1 MKITIK
7 KYFKVVEPE
16 YGCVLIN
23 DINEVFNSITCP
35 LDCEPSDYYTEITQ
49 EQYEELLI
57 NQQSDEI
64 MEDDN
69 DGSNDNWT
77 NN

>member
-16 YGCVLIN
+16 DGCVLIN

-49 EQYEELLI
+49 EQYEELQNKL
-57 NQQSDEI
+57 NLEDE
-64 MEDDN
+64 DN
-69 DGSNDNWT
+69 GNDDNWT

>member
-1 MKITIK
+1 MIIYKKEKFIEVTPSDGYILTDGTDYFEGLCCPLGVNVSEIYKEITI
-7 KYFKVVEPE
+7 EE
-16 YGCVLIN
+16 
-23 DINEVFNSITCP
+23 
-35 LDCEPSDYYTEITQ
+35 
-49 EQYEELLI
+49 YEELLI
-57 NQQSDEI
+57 NKPSDEI

>member
-16 YGCVLIN
+16 DGCVLIN

-49 EQYEELLI
+49 EQYEELQNKMNLE
-57 NQQSDEI
+57 DE
-64 MEDDN
+64 DN
-69 DGSNDNWT
+69 GNNDNWT

>member
-16 YGCVLIN
+16 DGCVLIN
-23 DINEVFNSITCP
+23 DINEVFNSIACP
-35 LDCEPSDYYTEITQ
+35 LGCEPSDYYTEITI
-49 EQYEELLI
+49 EEYEELQNKMNLE
-57 NQQSDEI
+57 DE
-64 MEDDN
+64 DN
-69 DGSNDNWT
+69 GNDDNWT